1 MSTLGIGP
9 YPPDIHPAAVC
20 EHEANVDGADVML
33 WRPADPDCPRHV
45 CEWCCN
51 ETCCRM
57 CHAADQLMDD
67 DLCGSCRTE
76 VEMDEAELACDD
88 CRRGDCEHSLCRE

>member
-1 MSTLGIGP
+1 
-9 YPPDIHPAAVC
+9 
-20 EHEANVDGADVML
+20 
-33 WRPADPDCPRHV
+33 
-45 CEWCCN
+45 
-51 ETCCRM
+51 M